1 MSRLAE
7 YWIDQIKNTEEFK
20 LLDTI
25 EEIELD
31 KLQQAITDLID
42 DQFIETATLK
52 GVERREKILR
62 LTPFYD
68 DTLESRRFRV
78 LTQWN
83 SSLPYT
89 QKALIKLLEQL
100 CGESGYKFE
109 INYGEYTL
117 KVGLALS
124 IKRMEQEVASRVR
137 KMVPAN
143 MLVNV
148 ELMYRKH
155 EALRLYTHEK
165 MATYSHYTLREETI
179 K

>member
-1 MSRLAE
+1 MSRLSQ

-20 LLDTI
+20 LLDAV

-31 KLQQAITDLID
+31 KLQQTITDLID

-52 GVERREKILR
+52 GIERREKILS

-83 SSLPYT
+83 NSLPYT
-89 QKALIKLLEQL
+89 QKALINLLEQL
-100 CGESGYKFE
+100 CGETGYKFE
-109 INYGEYTL
+109 INCGEYTL

-124 IKRMEQEVASRVR
+124 IKRMEQEVESRIR
-137 KMVPAN
+137 RMVPAN
-143 MLVNV
+143 IIVNV
-148 ELMYRKH
+148 TLMYRKH
-155 EALRLYTHEK
+155 EALKAYTHEQL
-165 MATYSHYTLREETI
+165 AAYTHYALREEEI